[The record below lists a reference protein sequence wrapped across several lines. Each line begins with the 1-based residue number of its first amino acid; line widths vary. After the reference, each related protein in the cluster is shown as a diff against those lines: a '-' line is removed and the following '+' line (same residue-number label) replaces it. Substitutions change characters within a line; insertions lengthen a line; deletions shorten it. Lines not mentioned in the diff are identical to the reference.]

1 MAPTRNIQ
9 ACRNGLRNNP
19 EFIMKHK
26 HLILALVSGLAISGG
41 AQATLIDRGSGL
53 IYDDALNITWLQD
66 ANYAKTSNYD
76 ADGRMNFYAAITWAA
91 NLSYY
96 DSVRNVDYSDWRL
109 PTMIDTGA
117 PGCDI
122 ADSGTDC
129 GYNVQTVSGSTV
141 YSEMA
146 HMYYNN
152 LGLKGYSD
160 PAPSFHSPTVQSDFG
175 IFGNGTQGGQNDVG
189 LIDNLQSS
197 VYWSGLGYA
206 PDTNLA
212 WSFYTDDGFQGAN
225 RKTNGYYAWA
235 VRPGDVAAAPSGNVP
250 EPATLML
257 LGLGMAGLGWT
268 RRRR

>member
-1 MAPTRNIQ
+1 
-9 ACRNGLRNNP
+9 
-19 EFIMKHK
+19 
-26 HLILALVSGLAISGG
+26 
-41 AQATLIDRGSGL
+41 
-53 IYDDALNITWLQD
+53 
-66 ANYAKTSNYD
+66 
-76 ADGRMNFYAAITWAA
+76 
-91 NLSYY
+91 
-96 DSVRNVDYSDWRL
+96 VRNVDYSDWRL
-109 PTMIDTGA
+109 PTMVDTGA
-117 PGCDI
+117 SGC
-122 ADSGTDC
+122 AGYARSGTDC

-152 LGLKGYSD
+152 LGLKAAY
-160 PAPSFHSPTVQSDFG
+160 SPTGAVQADFG
-175 IFGNGTQGGQNDVG
+175 IFGNGATGGQNDVG